1 MGRVCSKI
9 CPCLY
14 SSGSCESNT
23 SLSQNLIDNSTG
35 PQEDYWSVKVTF
47 DDFEPLAVLGR
58 GSFGKV
64 LLVRKKNDHNLYAM
78 KVLKK
83 NHVKLKNQVDNTK
96 TERTILEKIKHP
108 FIMHLNFAFQDPKKL
123 YFITDFMPGGELF
136 YHLRRSKFFSEF
148 RARFYVCEIILA
160 LEYLHQMNCIYRDLK
175 PENIL
180 IDKDGHIKLTDF
192 GLSKITIEKSSK
204 EGGKAYT
211 ICGTPEYLAPEIL
224 EGKGYT
230 TAVDWWSLGALI
242 YEMLSSH
249 SPFKTNIKED
259 FVLDPE
265 KYNQPIQFKTHTS
278 PEAQDLITK
287 LLCVDVNKRLGSV
300 RGASEIKEHV
310 WFKGIKWSDI
320 YNKKTE
326 IPFKP
331 QIVCEDDLT
340 NFDKVFTYENPLRN
354 SPENSFNLPSNKYE
368 NFTYDQNDENILKK
382 NEKSES

>member
-1 MGRVCSKI
+1 
-9 CPCLY
+9 
-14 SSGSCESNT
+14 
-23 SLSQNLIDNSTG
+23 
-35 PQEDYWSVKVTF
+35 
-47 DDFEPLAVLGR
+47 
-58 GSFGKV
+58 
-64 LLVRKKNDHNLYAM
+64 
-78 KVLKK
+78 
-83 NHVKLKNQVDNTK
+83 
-96 TERTILEKIKHP
+96 
-108 FIMHLNFAFQDPKKL
+108 
-123 YFITDFMPGGELF
+123 
-136 YHLRRSKFFSEF
+136 
-148 RARFYVCEIILA
+148 
-160 LEYLHQMNCIYRDLK
+160 MNCIYRDLK

-354 SPENSFNLPSNKYE
+354 STENSFNLHSNKYE